1 MQCETK
7 PNIKPNTTKVGKT
20 KEKTKKLN
28 QKNSKIMTQK
38 EFTDRTGVQVTA
50 TEYNAIEEVY
60 VNCDLEKDE
69 FCKVWAQMNAS
80 RVAAAKEA
88 AKQQRKEEELRDK
101 LYSLYNQLGRMDW
114 DKYAIAELNDRQKNL
129 LDSVGI
135 ELIDQFHALK
145 QVYSLKYDLGKYLG
159 IIK

>member
-1 MQCETK
+1 
-7 PNIKPNTTKVGKT
+7 
-20 KEKTKKLN
+20 
-28 QKNSKIMTQK
+28 MTQK

-88 AKQQRKEEELRDK
+88 AKQQR
-101 LYSLYNQLGRMDW
+101 S
-114 DKYAIAELNDRQKNL
+114 
-129 LDSVGI
+129 
-135 ELIDQFHALK
+135 H
-145 QVYSLKYDLGKYLG
+145 
-159 IIK
+159 